1 MMFIN
6 THSPSSSQRV
16 PWSTYHW
23 LVVLATLLCALLA
36 VADIQRPSYW
46 VDEKISVDIASP
58 ASLPEMIH
66 NVIDNERRPPMYH
79 LSLWLWT
86 RLAGVNERMARLH
99 SVLWAILFVPA
110 AFQLARR
117 FTGPKAAV
125 WTSFITALAPVT
137 IAYGQTIRYYSMV
150 ATLSAL
156 SFALFFAVMRKP
168 QGHKPWLAYFLA
180 TLALLYTDYPAYGVI
195 LAQNVLAILWWV
207 AKPERTPHHPRWK
220 WLVNQACMALLVLLW
235 LPVVLLQ
242 RTRDFGAADLSN
254 SLSGALMRIA
264 YPFYAWLAGET
275 IFPWA
280 VLGILGALVGGVL
293 LIIGWLKLA
302 NRQRLTWLIAFGL
315 PFILSQIL
323 LSTVATDSPF
333 VNAPARSMACAGLL
347 FTLEGAGLAAINRRW
362 ISGALAGAI
371 IVSHAGALTNYY
383 RGVDYINTVYNTPA
397 REVAQ
402 EIAAGAH
409 TGDVVISESDSM
421 VDLYLPAELRQ
432 TSFYVEQ
439 DQQIKQYLAAHP
451 QAAIW
456 QVSMG
461 RDRTRNDVSATLAEW
476 LAAHYTPAGSSG
488 FAEQSSTYRA
498 LKSRLIGRAAYQYR
512 LVLEHYQ
519 PK

>member
-1 MMFIN
+1 MLIN
-6 THSPSSSQRV
+6 THTYSPAQRTH
-16 PWSTYHW
+16 WSTCHW

-36 VADIQRPSYW
+36 VVDIQRSSYW
-46 VDEKISVDIASP
+46 IDEKVSVDIATP
-58 ASLPEMIH
+58 ASLPQVIT
-66 NVIDNERRPPMYH
+66 NVIKDERRPPAYH
-79 LSLWLWT
+79 VSLWFWT
-86 RLAGVNERMARLH
+86 RLVGVNERMARLH

-117 FTGPKAAV
+117 FAGLKAA
-125 WTSFITALAPVT
+125 TLTAFITALAPVT

-150 ATLSAL
+150 AALSAL

-168 QGHKPWLAYFLA
+168 NGHKPWLAYILS

-207 AKPERTPHHPRWK
+207 YRPEQTRNHPRWK
-220 WLVNQACMALLVLLW
+220 WLGIQAIMGVLVLLW
-235 LPVVLLQ
+235 LPVVLMQ

-293 LIIGWLKLA
+293 LIIGLLKLTKA
-302 NRQRLTWLIAFGL
+302 NRLIWVIAFGL

-347 FTLEGAGLAAINRRW
+347 FTLQGAGLAALNRRW
-362 ISGALAGAI
+362 LAGVLASAI
-371 IVSHAGALTNYY
+371 VISHTGALTNYY

-402 EIAAGAH
+402 AIAASVHA
-409 TGDVVISESDSM
+409 GDAVITESDSM
-421 VDLYLPAELRQ
+421 VDLYLPAELRS
-432 TSFYVEQ
+432 TSFYADQ
-439 DQQIKQYLAAHP
+439 DQQIKDYLAAHP
-451 QAAIW
+451 QAAVW
-456 QVSMG
+456 QVIMG
-461 RDRTRNDVSATLAEW
+461 RDRTRNETSATLADW
-476 LAAHYTPAGSSG
+476 LTTHYTPTGSNG
-488 FAEQSSTYRA
+488 FAEQSATYRA
-498 LKSRLIGRAAYQYR
+498 LKSRLIGRTAYQYR
-512 LVLEHYQ
+512 LVLDHYQ
-519 PK
+519 PR